1 MWILAGC
8 LSSPLAHTILICLF
22 CYLRRIQRGKTHIQ
36 NPIPNPAYGERR
48 SVLCKT
54 ESSVAIASLAQ
65 CVGGSQLPGRR
76 IRLLLL
82 PTPLPACPHFTLG
95 GGCTVHRA
103 SLRSRAGVF
112 RDTRKP
118 FGKRKRKP
126 LSACSRS
133 HITFFF
139 SETFTFTSTSPCRYG
154 KLKNPC
160 PMLGRWRRAT
170 QISGAAGPER
180 NDGAPFLL
188 KKCLTVCE
196 KEF

>member
-1 MWILAGC
+1 MWILASC
-8 LSSPLAHTILICLF
+8 LSSPLAHTILNCLF

-54 ESSVAIASLAQ
+54 ELSGHCQ
-65 CVGGSQLPGRR
+65 PG
-76 IRLLLL
+76 
-82 PTPLPACPHFTLG
+82 PACRRKSAAWQAYPAPFASHPSPCLSPFHLG
-95 GGCTVHRA
+95 WRLYRPSSQPPQQSRCIQRHSEAIWQKEKEAFV
-103 SLRSRAGVF
+103 SLQSE
-112 RDTRKP
+112 
-118 FGKRKRKP
+118 
-126 LSACSRS
+126 S
-133 HITFFF
+133 HNLFF

-188 KKCLTVCE
+188 KNV
-196 KEF
+196 